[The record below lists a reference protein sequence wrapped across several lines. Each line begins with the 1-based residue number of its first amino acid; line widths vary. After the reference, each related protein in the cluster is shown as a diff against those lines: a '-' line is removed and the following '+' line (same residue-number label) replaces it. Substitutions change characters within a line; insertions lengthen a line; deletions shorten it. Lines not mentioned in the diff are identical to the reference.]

1 MRKLKYPS
9 KEIIPDNRIK
19 NLIKIK
25 TKICPFKTEQESED
39 FFKKLIEEEMLLS
52 NDYTFSNIEKLLNLY
67 IKGINLYQNTSQT
80 KEIYFFQEKIN
91 SLLDTPKAKTL
102 IKEDK
107 KKIEVFNKNK
117 NKLTL
122 DNEDNFNIKLL
133 RSKTYKENVTLN
145 RNKLNSLNRLL
156 KRGMK
161 EKEYQ
166 KKKID
171 EINNEFSDMKNQFA
185 KTSIFLQDEM
195 KKQSTTFKEKLLKKK
210 TIVKKTKKYLD
221 DKLNMNIIKEE
232 KYKENINKDE
242 NYLNNK
248 KENLLTD
255 NKNNIKNSLKENIK
269 KYFDEY
275 NENIYKFYY
284 LNTVK
289 NISELA
295 NQNIS
300 INMKINDE
308 YQNNIKDLLK
318 QQIDGNDKITDED
331 IDSLKE
337 EQNVEIQKNDDLYE
351 KYIEEEIS
359 KFKLFGYS
367 NSSPKELEMLK
378 NKIKCEIYIDL
389 YNILSNK

>member
-1 MRKLKYPS
+1 MRKIKYPS

-25 TKICPFKTEQESED
+25 TKLCPFKTEQESED

-52 NDYTFSNIEKLLNLY
+52 NDYNFTNMEKLLNLY

-80 KEIYFFQEKIN
+80 KEIYYFQEKIN
-91 SLLDTPKAKTL
+91 SLLNTQKAKTL

-107 KKIEVFNKNK
+107 KKTEENKK
-117 NKLTL
+117 NRSKLTL
-122 DNEDNFNIKLL
+122 DNEDNLNIKLL
-133 RSKTYKENVTLN
+133 RSKTYKDNVTLN

-171 EINNEFSDMKNQFA
+171 EINNEFSDMKNQFE

-210 TIVKKTKKYLD
+210 TIVQKTKKYLD
-221 DKLNMNIIKEE
+221 DKLNIIKEE

-242 NYLNNK
+242 NDLINK
-248 KENLLTD
+248 NENSIGD
-255 NKNNIKNSLKENIK
+255 NKNNIKNSLKEKIK

-275 NENIYKFYY
+275 NENIYNFYF
-284 LNTVK
+284 LNTIR
-289 NISELA
+289 NISQLA

-318 QQIDGNDKITDED
+318 QQIEGNNNITDED

-359 KFKLFGYS
+359 KFKLFGHS

-378 NKIKCEIYIDL
+378 NKIKCEIYNDL

>member
-1 MRKLKYPS
+1 MRKIKYPS

-19 NLIKIK
+19 NLITIK
-25 TKICPFKTEQESED
+25 TKLCPFKTDQESED

-52 NDYTFSNIEKLLNLY
+52 NDYNFTNMEKLLNLY

-80 KEIYFFQEKIN
+80 KEIYYFQEKIN
-91 SLLDTPKAKTL
+91 SLLNTQKAKTL

-107 KKIEVFNKNK
+107 KKTEENKK
-117 NKLTL
+117 NRSKLTL
-122 DNEDNFNIKLL
+122 DNEDNLNIKLL
-133 RSKTYKENVTLN
+133 RSKTYKDNVTLN

-171 EINNEFSDMKNQFA
+171 EINNEFSDMKNQFE

-210 TIVKKTKKYLD
+210 TIVQKTKKYLD
-221 DKLNMNIIKEE
+221 DKLNIIKEE

-242 NYLNNK
+242 NDLINK
-248 KENLLTD
+248 NENSIEE
-255 NKNNIKNSLKENIK
+255 NKNNIKNSLKEKIK

-275 NENIYKFYY
+275 NENIYNFYF
-284 LNTVK
+284 LNTIR

-318 QQIDGNDKITDED
+318 QQIEGNDNITDED

-351 KYIEEEIS
+351 KHTEEEIS

-367 NSSPKELEMLK
+367 KSSPKELEMLK
-378 NKIKCEIYIDL
+378 NKIKCEIYNDL

>member
-1 MRKLKYPS
+1 MRKIKYPS

-25 TKICPFKTEQESED
+25 TKLCPFKTEQESED

-52 NDYTFSNIEKLLNLY
+52 NDYNFTNMEKLLNLY

-80 KEIYFFQEKIN
+80 KEIYYFQEKIN
-91 SLLDTPKAKTL
+91 SLLNTQKAKTL

-107 KKIEVFNKNK
+107 KKTEENKK
-117 NKLTL
+117 NRSKLTL
-122 DNEDNFNIKLL
+122 DNEDNLNIKLL
-133 RSKTYKENVTLN
+133 RSKTYKDNVTLN

-171 EINNEFSDMKNQFA
+171 EINNEFSDMKNQFE

-210 TIVKKTKKYLD
+210 TIVQKTKKYLD
-221 DKLNMNIIKEE
+221 DKLNIIKEE

-242 NYLNNK
+242 NDLINK
-248 KENLLTD
+248 NENSIGD
-255 NKNNIKNSLKENIK
+255 NKNNIKNSLKEKIK

-275 NENIYKFYY
+275 NENIYNFYF
-284 LNTVK
+284 LNTIR
-289 NISELA
+289 NISQLA

-300 INMKINDE
+300 INIKINDE

-318 QQIDGNDKITDED
+318 QQIEGNNNITDED

-359 KFKLFGYS
+359 KFKLFGHS

-378 NKIKCEIYIDL
+378 NKIKCEIYNDL

>member
-1 MRKLKYPS
+1 MRKIKYPS

-19 NLIKIK
+19 NLIQIK
-25 TKICPFKTEQESED
+25 TKLCPFRTEQESED

-52 NDYTFSNIEKLLNLY
+52 NDYNFTNMEKLLNLY

-80 KEIYFFQEKIN
+80 KEIYCFQEKIN
-91 SLLDTPKAKTL
+91 SLLNTPKAKTL

-107 KKIEVFNKNK
+107 KKTEENKK
-117 NKLTL
+117 NRSKLTL
-122 DNEDNFNIKLL
+122 DNEDNLNIKLL
-133 RSKTYKENVTLN
+133 RSKTYKDNVTLN

-171 EINNEFSDMKNQFA
+171 EINNEFSDMKNQFE

-210 TIVKKTKKYLD
+210 TIVQKTKKYLD
-221 DKLNMNIIKEE
+221 DKLNIIKEE
-232 KYKENINKDE
+232 KYKVNINKDE
-242 NYLNNK
+242 NDLINK
-248 KENLLTD
+248 NENSIEE
-255 NKNNIKNSLKENIK
+255 NKNNIKNSLKEKIK

-275 NENIYKFYY
+275 NENIYNFYF
-284 LNTVK
+284 LNTIR

-318 QQIDGNDKITDED
+318 QQIEGNDNITDED

-367 NSSPKELEMLK
+367 KSSPKELEMLK
-378 NKIKCEIYIDL
+378 NKIKCEIYNDL

>member
-1 MRKLKYPS
+1 MRKIKYPS

-25 TKICPFKTEQESED
+25 TKLCPFRTEQESED

-52 NDYTFSNIEKLLNLY
+52 NDYNFTNMEKLLNLY

-80 KEIYFFQEKIN
+80 KEIYCFQEKIN
-91 SLLDTPKAKTL
+91 SLLNTPKAKTL

-107 KKIEVFNKNK
+107 KKTEENKK
-117 NKLTL
+117 NRSKLTL
-122 DNEDNFNIKLL
+122 DNEDNLNIKLL
-133 RSKTYKENVTLN
+133 RSKTYKDNVTLN

-171 EINNEFSDMKNQFA
+171 EINNEFSDMKNQFE

-210 TIVKKTKKYLD
+210 TIVQKTKKYLD
-221 DKLNMNIIKEE
+221 DKLNIIKEE
-232 KYKENINKDE
+232 KYKVNINKDE
-242 NYLNNK
+242 NDLINK
-248 KENLLTD
+248 NENSIEE
-255 NKNNIKNSLKENIK
+255 NKNNIKNSLKEKIK

-275 NENIYKFYY
+275 NENIYNFYF
-284 LNTVK
+284 LNTIR

-318 QQIDGNDKITDED
+318 QQIEGNDNITDED

-367 NSSPKELEMLK
+367 KSSPKELEMLK
-378 NKIKCEIYIDL
+378 NKIKCEIYNDL